1 MLLFAGL
8 KDFQSWESIS
18 RKVFIFL
25 SMNGC
30 TIYYLPHINEKNLR
44 VPWIDLFKEFFE
56 RDILNRFISKTFCL
70 IPKKDKANWVKDFRP
85 ISLIT
90 SVYKIL
96 AKVLANHLRKVLPS
110 TISDSQGAFI
120 VGRKILDQALL
131 TNEAVEDYRAKRK
144 EGVVFK
150 IDFEKAHDHVDWD
163 FLDKV
168 MDEKG

>member
-1 MLLFAGL
+1 M
-8 KDFQSWESIS
+8 
-18 RKVFIFL
+18 
-25 SMNGC
+25 
-30 TIYYLPHINEKNLR
+30 
-44 VPWIDLFKEFFE
+44 
-56 RDILNRFISKTFCL
+56 NRFISKTFCL

-131 TNEAVEDYRAKRK
+131 TYEAVEDYRAKRK

-168 MDEKG
+168 MDEKGSGYKWRMWMWSCVRNVSYSILVNGTPKGSSKASRG